1 MGYNAN
7 ITQIEGKITSI
18 NGLAAAAINSVE
30 NRSLLLEI

>member
-18 NGLAAAAINSVE
+18 NGLAAAAII
-30 NRSLLLEI
+30 LLKIDPYC